1 MMSLASLGFLSREEG
16 VGNVMW
22 DGGGDGDGGGGG
34 IDGIGR
40 CWWALTWWWVFTLP
54 PHWHTDHT
62 LGWHQ
67 HQDIYYRMAWSVFFY
82 PSPHPWFDT
91 NVWSFATRKRK
102 EILRKEKSWTWFDVG
117 RLGTGQKNYNLQP
130 FCFSS
135 VLSPPNEDFFGKQQI
150 YSLQQFVSLS
160 VAVS

>member
-1 MMSLASLGFLSREEG
+1 MLCEMGVVMVMVVVVVVVVLMVLGGAGGLWRDDGYSPCRPTDTLTTH
-16 VGNVMW
+16 W
-22 DGGGDGDGGGGG
+22 DG
-34 IDGIGR
+34 ISTKIYII
-40 CWWALTWWWVFTLP
+40 
-54 PHWHTDHT
+54 
-62 LGWHQ
+62 GWHE
-67 HQDIYYRMAWSVFFY
+67 VGVFY

-91 NVWSFATRKRK
+91 NVWSFATRKWK